1 MGDSSDS
8 FEPVEIEEFEE
19 VEVDSTK
26 PEDSKK
32 RKAKSTKEPPA
43 KKPKG
48 RPAAKEKYKFN
59 NRDKAILEDAL
70 KKFGNSYATIAKEYF
85 SDCEPAVTRADIA
98 NCVNSPGNTHLK
110 KLCQTGYS
118 IYRNIKLIW
127 IELIYQILIKLIL
140 LEHKK
145 IKEESHKTF
154 LENNLKKKENI
165 NYCDSNNSS
174 SLFPDTQA
182 DGESV
187 IVPNINFL
195 APPPFFV
202 KRVEKYVYFY
212 RLHLAQDLDVDYDSE
227 NRLLRFEIIS
237 NASLLP
243 CEKFGT
249 NLYNEDPDFQAIE
262 SEEKLKVICHI
273 KVPDDARLDDSIFR
287 KDVDNDTGAL
297 VEVHPLRKKEEDKTK
312 LKGKRNRHMNVIVST
327 TTPLKHH
334 PENENENGEKE
345 RSNKVTTT
353 SKDKNEGESK
363 S

>member
-26 PEDSKK
+26 PEDNKK
-32 RKAKSTKEPPA
+32 RKAKSTIEPPA

-70 KKFGNSYATIAKEYF
+70 KKYGNSYATIAKEYF

-98 NCVNSPGNTHLK
+98 NYVNSPGNTHLK
-110 KLCQTGYS
+110 KLCQT
-118 IYRNIKLIW
+118 
-127 IELIYQILIKLIL
+127 
-140 LEHKK
+140 EHKK

-165 NYCDSNNSS
+165 NNCDSNNSS
-174 SLFPDTQA
+174 SLFPETQA

-243 CEKFGT
+243 CEKLGT
-249 NLYNEDPDFQAIE
+249 DLYNEDPDFQAIE

-297 VEVHPLRKKEEDKTK
+297 VEVHLLRKKEEDKTK